1 MPAVDA
7 QVSPVHL
14 ARRWVVDYF
23 NRHDASA
30 AREFATP
37 DYTLHIGEYRFAG
50 RDEQWL
56 PAVQKQMDTY
66 PGLGMT
72 VHQILASADR
82 VAVLFTQHGA
92 TGGSGGSVSRRAAP
106 QAHDPEAR
114 SMQQTRITC
123 WSGVAIYRSNGR
135 QLTGCV
141 AQEDYLTRQRQ
152 LKSGVADPVE
162 APAPAP
168 WDTTALP
175 ANPQAEAVV
184 RQWLTTSWPS
194 AVRGVRCD
202 DEHITGVPL
211 AFAVD
216 SGEITELFSSGS
228 NVAFHVRQSGRY
240 LGGLPGVAPSERDC
254 VLHCNGMVRVQDG
267 QVHSGRVI
275 RDRSGLLASLK
286 AA

>member
-1 MPAVDA
+1 MPTVDP

-37 DYTLHIGEYRFAG
+37 DYTLHIGEYTFAG
-50 RDEQWL
+50 RDDQWL
-56 PAVQKQMDTY
+56 PAVRKQMDTF

-72 VHQILASADR
+72 VHQVVAGTNR

-92 TGGSGGSVSRRAAP
+92 SGGSA
-106 QAHDPEAR
+106 E
-114 SMQQTRITC
+114 RIRVAC
-123 WSGVAIYRSNGR
+123 WSGVAIYRSNGL

-152 LKSGVADPVE
+152 LKSGVADAID
-162 APAPAP
+162 APAAAP
-168 WDTTALP
+168 WDTVALP
-175 ANPQAEAVV
+175 ADAQAESVV
-184 RQWLTTSWPS
+184 RAWLTTSWPS
-194 AVRGVRCD
+194 AVSGVRCD

-211 AFAVD
+211 VFAVD

-228 NVAFHVRQSGRY
+228 NVAFHVRQTGRY
-240 LGGLPGVAPSERDC
+240 LGGLPAVAPAERVC

-275 RDRSGLLASLK
+275 RDRSGLVASLK